1 MSNCDI
7 ENIKKEVCL
16 QQKGPKMMLQ
26 KLICFPFKVL
36 TLKDK

>member
-1 MSNCDI
+1 MSKCDI